1 MTDSEV
7 VPDTQLTAAS
17 DDSVPCG
24 QTRFRSTQEM
34 ESSASLEAIHQ
45 GLPTLTPKPARQAGP
60 TKKRGPDDTEED
72 TGLKRKCVDEAEEL
86 MDSQSDFEPGGN
98 KFLTPGESGDSQ
110 C

>member
-7 VPDTQLTAAS
+7 TAAS
-17 DDSVPCG
+17 DDSIPCG

-45 GLPTLTPKPARQAGP
+45 GLPTPRPARQAGP
-60 TKKRGPDDTEED
+60 TKKRGPDDAEED

-98 KFLTPGESGDSQ
+98 KFLTLSLIHI
-110 C
+110 